1 MYLKEKGS
9 FNNVILLLLLLL
21 LLQIFIEHAGFYC
34 FQGHQNF
41 FILAKINVFCDN
53 VFVPNFLLL

>member
-9 FNNVILLLLLLL
+9 FNNVILLL